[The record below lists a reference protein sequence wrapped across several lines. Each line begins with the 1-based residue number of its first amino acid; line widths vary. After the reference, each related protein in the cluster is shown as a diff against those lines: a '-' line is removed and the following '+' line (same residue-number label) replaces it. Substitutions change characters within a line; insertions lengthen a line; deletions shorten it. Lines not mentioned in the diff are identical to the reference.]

1 MTSECVFLRVCD
13 VKIEF
18 ELLYRRHTCLQQR
31 RYVYGL
37 VAVLVTFD
45 WILLTLQLVS
55 VLF

>member
-31 RYVYGL
+31 RYLYSL